1 LKIHKPKIGIHPK
14 KILVVD
20 VGGTNVKIH
29 VAGYRPWVKIPS
41 GRKMKPSKLVAEVKA
56 AAMGWKYDVVSIG
69 YPGVVI
75 HGRPTMEPLNLGPG
89 WVHFDFKKAFG
100 RPVKIVNDAGMQ
112 ALGSYHGGRM
122 LFLGLGTG
130 LGSALIEDGVLVS
143 MELGHL
149 PYKRGR
155 TYEDFIGNSGLKK
168 YGKKKW
174 MHRVKSVAERFKNAL
189 LADYVVLGGGNA
201 RLLKKLPVDM
211 LMGNNL
217 NAFKGGYRLWNRKH
231 RGSRHQTVE
240 AWTILKKAAQEDV
253 PMNLLREKA
262 LKTSKKIGKKK
273 P

>member
-1 LKIHKPKIGIHPK
+1 MKTREPKIGIHPK
-14 KILVVD
+14 KVLVVD

-29 VAGYRPWVKIPS
+29 AAGNRRRVKIPS
-41 GRKMKPSKLVAEVKA
+41 GRNMTPSKLVAEVKA
-56 AAMGWKYDVVSIG
+56 ATMGWKYDAVSIG

-75 HGRPTMEPLNLGPG
+75 HGRPTMEPTNLGSG
-89 WVHFDFKKAFG
+89 WVHFNFKKAFG
-100 RPVKIVNDAGMQ
+100 KPVKIANDAGMQ

-130 LGSALIEDGVLVS
+130 LGSAVIEDGVLIS

-149 PYKRGR
+149 SYKSGR

-174 MHRVKSVAERFKNAL
+174 MHRVKTVAERLKNAL

-217 NAFKGGYRLWNRKH
+217 NAFKGGYRLWNRKR
-231 RGSRHQTVE
+231 RGSRQQSV
-240 AWTILKKAAQEDV
+240 KA
-253 PMNLLREKA
+253 
-262 LKTSKKIGKKK
+262 
-273 P
+273 